1 MADRYGADPLR
12 PTAPIPPS
20 LIPRVGPIYQS
31 VESSIRGIQR
41 QDFPEG
47 VKLAM
52 RRNHSGSR
60 RESSAKRWP
69 GVRPR
74 EDVSNR
80 RRGGS
85 SLCLAILL
93 LSLLGAIDSAVGQT
107 ASASRRPLRHTDYDD
122 WRSLVGATLSSGQ
135 EWRHGRGWRIPTPTP
150 SDPEAAQAA
159 IAALNRATRPIFT
172 ADGTYLL
179 FTVEPT
185 KGEVLDARKAKKK
198 PNEMPRNALGIM
210 NLATGE
216 VQRIERVKSFQVPES
231 GGAFVAC
238 LLESETGAEPT
249 SANSKSEKWPVG
261 SGMIVRNLSTGQERT
276 IQEVLEMSLSRDGR
290 SLIYAVSAKN
300 VETNGVFLLSPGS
313 ETSPLPL
320 LQGPGRYAKV
330 TWDEDQTQLAFLAA
344 PGPADAS
351 NESLRWNLYHWKRD
365 RQGEQSPGP
374 AAGLIAPDQ
383 PNFPTG
389 WTISDKG
396 ALTFARDGSR
406 LFLGLARAIA
416 APASPSEEAGTKEE
430 TAVADLWHWKDDY
443 LQPMQKVR
451 ANQERNRSYRA
462 VFHLDEKRLVLL
474 ADESMDSINPSSNGL
489 WAIGQDDRRYRRL
502 IGIDTNYADVYL
514 VNTLD
519 GSRRRL
525 REKNLSPLSWSPGGK
540 YAIYFD
546 GKDWNSISIPD
557 GQVTNLTATL
567 PVRFWQEDHDTPNPP
582 SPYGIAG
589 WTQEDRDL
597 LIYDQF
603 DLWQISPNGAG
614 ARNLTDGVGRQ
625 GKLTLRYVRLDPEE
639 RWIDPA
645 SPLLL
650 RAENEETR
658 ETGFYRDRIGGGLP
672 ERLLMAA
679 RAFSVPTKAR
689 NAETLFLTASRFDEY
704 PDLHVTDGTFQ
715 SLRKVSEAGRQ
726 IDPFQWGKAELIR
739 YRNTNG
745 QSLSG
750 ILIKP
755 ADFDPNRKYPLMVYI
770 YEKLSDGLHRFV
782 PPAPG
787 TSINPSFYASN
798 GYVILMPDIVYTIGY
813 PGESAVQCVLPAV
826 EEVVRRGFIQEDA
839 IGIQGHSWGGYQIAY
854 LVTRTN
860 RFRAAAP
867 GAVVA
872 NMTSAYSGIRWG
884 TGLSRQFQYERT
896 QSRIGGSLWEY
907 PMRFL
912 ENSPVFNADR
922 VQTPILM
929 VHNDNDDAV
938 PWTQGIEFFL
948 ALRRLEREAYLFNY
962 NGEYHGLR
970 KRPNQKDYT
979 RRLQEFFDH
988 HLKGATKPT
997 WMEKGIPFLERE
1009 EEKRQAR

>member
-1 MADRYGADPLR
+1 M
-12 PTAPIPPS
+12 T
-20 LIPRVGPIYQS
+20 
-31 VESSIRGIQR
+31 
-41 QDFPEG
+41 
-47 VKLAM
+47 
-52 RRNHSGSR
+52 RNHSGSR
-60 RESSAKRWP
+60 REVLTTRPPGSYSGKNCSRW
-69 GVRPR
+69 
-74 EDVSNR
+74 

-85 SLCLAILL
+85 SACLVMLL
-93 LSLLGAIDSAVGQT
+93 LSLLGGVARVVGQP
-107 ASASRRPLRHTDYDD
+107 ASASRRPLRHSDYDA
-122 WRSLVGATLSSGQ
+122 WRSLVGATISRDGRWIAYSLLPQDGDGEVVVRQVVSGQ

-159 IAALNRATRPIFT
+159 VAALNRASRPVFS
-172 ADGTYLL
+172 ADGTFLL
-179 FTVEPT
+179 FTIEPS
-185 KGEVLDARKAKKK
+185 KAEVLEARKAKKK
-198 PNEMPRNALGIM
+198 ANEMPRNALGIM

-216 VQRIERVKSFQVPES
+216 VQRIERVKSFQVPET

-238 LLESETGAEPT
+238 LLESETSAE
-249 SANSKSEKWPVG
+249 SAPVTGKNEKWPLG
-261 SGMIVRNLSTGQERT
+261 SGMIVRTLSTGQERT

-290 SLIYAVSAKN
+290 SLIYAVSAQN
-300 VETNGVFLLSPGS
+300 VETNGVYLLSPGS
-313 ETSPLPL
+313 DSAPLPL
-320 LQGPGRYAKV
+320 RQGPGRYAKV

-344 PGPADAS
+344 PGPTGQAGNGS
-351 NESLRWNLYHWKRD
+351 PRWDLYHWKRD
-365 RQGEQSPGP
+365 RQGEQPPGP

-383 PNFPTG
+383 PSLPAG

-406 LFLGLARAIA
+406 LFLGVARAA
-416 APASPSEEAGTKEE
+416 SSPPPPADEAETKDEA
-430 TAVADLWHWKDDY
+430 AVADLWHWKDDY

-462 VFHLDEKRLVLL
+462 VFHLDEKRLVPL
-474 ADESMDSINPSSNGL
+474 ADESMDSISPSSNGL

-525 REKNLSPLSWSPGGK
+525 REKNLFPLSWSPGGK
-540 YAIYFD
+540 YAVYFD

-567 PVRFWQEDHDTPNPP
+567 PVRFWQEDHDTPNLP

-597 LIYDQF
+597 LVYDQF
-603 DLWQISPNGAG
+603 DVWQISPNGAG

-625 GKLTLRYVRLDPEE
+625 GKMALRYVRLDPEE
-639 RWIDPA
+639 RWIDPTA
-645 SPLLL
+645 PLLL

-658 ETGFYRDRIGGGLP
+658 ESGFYRDRIGGGLP

-679 RAFSVPTKAR
+679 RAFSAPTKAR

-704 PDLHVTDGTFQ
+704 PDLHVTDTTFQ

-726 IDPFQWGKAELIR
+726 MEPFQWGKAELIR

-745 QSLSG
+745 QPLSG

-770 YEKLSDGLHRFV
+770 YEKLSEDLHRFV
-782 PPAPG
+782 PPTPG

-798 GYVILMPDIVYTIGY
+798 GYVILLPDIVYTIGY

-912 ENSPVFNADR
+912 ENSPVFNAHR

-948 ALRRLEREAYLFNY
+948 ALRRLDREAYLFNY

-988 HLKGATKPT
+988 HLKGATKPA

-1009 EEKRQAR
+1009 AEKRQAGSAP